1 MGEYVV
7 CEGQNLF
14 DAALHVHGSIEG
26 IIDLL
31 ISNPS
36 LSLADELKSG
46 DELSYTDG
54 FVIDADTV
62 AYYRMYGIKPANGER
77 TVYYKS
83 SEYPKLAEIY
93 LENSR
98 TSASLEISGHG
109 TLEIDWGDNSPIETL
124 ALGNDLKQV
133 SHAFDN
139 SISGK
144 RKISLYGDMSVKQTD
159 LSGMSASAVYLLR
172 PLPVEKLT
180 LQHGDLA
187 IDFLCLLQDTYKM
200 NLPRLVTDNLLPLL
214 YNKGLMELDLSGA
227 TIRQQVLDEYLINL
241 VRHYYDRRS
250 CHVYLTTLP
259 SGIYREPRRDDDL
272 NYILTT
278 GMEAVWVLTHEAA
291 WNEAGYWKFVINDLT
306 YTFEPYEQND

>member
-1 MGEYVV
+1 MGKYVV

-14 DAALHVHGSIEG
+14 DVALHIHGSIEG
-26 IIDLL
+26 LIDLL
-31 ISNPS
+31 ICNPS
-36 LSLADELKSG
+36 LSLAGELKSS
-46 DELSYTDG
+46 DELSYTDN

-62 AYYRMYGIKPANGER
+62 AYYKMYGIKPANGER

-83 SEYPKLAEIY
+83 SEYPELVEIY

-98 TSASLEISGHG
+98 TFACFEVSGHG
-109 TLEIDWGDNSPIETL
+109 TLEIDWGDNSKIETQ

-133 SHAFDN
+133 PHTFDN
-139 SISGK
+139 SISEK
-144 RKISLYGDMSVKQTD
+144 RKITLYGNVSVKQLN

-172 PLPVEKLT
+172 PLPVEKFI
-180 LQHGDLA
+180 LQRGDMA
-187 IDFLCLLQDTYKM
+187 IDFLSLLQDTYKM
-200 NLPRLVTDNLLPLL
+200 DLTRLATGSLLPLL
-214 YNKGLMELDLSGA
+214 DNKGLMELDLSGA

-241 VRHYYDRRS
+241 VKHYYDRRS

-259 SGIYREPRRDDDL
+259 SGIYQEPRRDGNL

-291 WNEAGYWKFVINDLT
+291 WNEAGYWRFVINDLT
-306 YTFEPYEQND
+306 YTFEPHEQND

>member
-1 MGEYVV
+1 MGKYVV

-98 TSASLEISGHG
+98 TSACFAISGHG
-109 TLEIDWGDNSPIETL
+109 TLEIDWGDNSQIETQ
-124 ALGNDLKQV
+124 ALGNELKQV

-144 RKISLYGDMSVKQTD
+144 RKITLYGDVSVKQIN
-159 LSGMSASAVYLLR
+159 LSGMSASAIYLLR
-172 PLPVEKLT
+172 PLPVEKFF
-180 LQHGDLA
+180 LQGGDMA
-187 IDFLCLLQDTYKM
+187 IDFLSLLQDTYKM
-200 NLPRLVTDNLLPLL
+200 DLTRLTTGNLLPLL
-214 YNKGLMELDLSGA
+214 HNKGLMKLNLSGA
-227 TIRQQVLDEYLINL
+227 NIRQSVLDEYLIGL
-241 VRHYYDRRS
+241 VIQYHDRRS
-250 CHVYLTTLP
+250 YHVCLTTVP
-259 SGIYREPRRDDDL
+259 SGIYQEPQRDDNL

-278 GMEAVWVLTHEAA
+278 GMEAIWVLTHEAA
-291 WNEAGYWKFVINDLT
+291 WNEAGYWKFVINDQT